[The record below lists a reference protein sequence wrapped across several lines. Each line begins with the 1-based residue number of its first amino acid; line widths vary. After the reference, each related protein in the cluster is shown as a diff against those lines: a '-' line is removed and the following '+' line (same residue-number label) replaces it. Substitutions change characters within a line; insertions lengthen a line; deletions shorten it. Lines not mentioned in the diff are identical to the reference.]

1 MRINNTKFIPIHE
14 QAEAY
19 IKFDGRL
26 NDFSLGRCCIVTK
39 KLVDEAIEG
48 LKLWKANSKKLHTSD
63 PLHKLFT
70 GLRYLGPLYVFE
82 KLKKKE
88 DLIHEFIN
96 FEIDR
101 HPEIDYSID
110 PKTLA
115 KQLHRWNCKSSSRT
129 LMSLCGLIIKHQ
141 VILGFLKYLNE
152 QFQEAT
158 NIFRWILN
166 FFAALNKKF
175 KFFTNKNEY
184 LSSVT
189 KRVISILFCQCY
201 NIGKL
206 DASEQELGCILS
218 TMVAIDD
225 INITTE
231 YLSGRLSAYFISCGF
246 IYEKLSITAGT
257 NVMIENDEQIVI
269 TTCYRYDKS
278 YLGELI
284 RKYLIA
290 ATLKAHD
297 DPSSIIL
304 YDRFI
309 WGMLLYG
316 GIHLKTFW
324 FFVQLRNYFI
334 IEYDYGPLTLSKE
347 QKYKSFATDN
357 LMQTYINGWEVVYKI
372 HALWD
377 SLGDEE
383 KENVWDINN
392 GNTFLIPQIFDNIDK
407 LILADLFY
415 DENSS
420 YNGKRFVFISDY
432 QIKHKLKGH
441 IKLPANIIQEHL
453 EFSKELIYLWSDS
466 FIRYHGSIPDFILK
480 LVENFE

>member
-1 MRINNTKFIPIHE
+1 MVN
-14 QAEAY
+14 
-19 IKFDGRL
+19 
-26 NDFSLGRCCIVTK
+26 
-39 KLVDEAIEG
+39 
-48 LKLWKANSKKLHTSD
+48 
-63 PLHKLFT
+63 
-70 GLRYLGPLYVFE
+70 
-82 KLKKKE
+82 
-88 DLIHEFIN
+88 EFIN
-96 FEIDR
+96 YEIDR

-115 KQLHRWNCKSSSRT
+115 KQLHRWNHRSSSRT

-152 QFQEAT
+152 KYQEAN
-158 NIFRWILN
+158 NIFRWVLN
-166 FFAALNKKF
+166 FFAALDKKF

-189 KRVISILFCQCY
+189 KRVVSILLCQCY
-201 NIGKL
+201 NLGKL
-206 DASEQELGCILS
+206 DCNEQELGCILS
-218 TMVAIDD
+218 TLVAIDD

-231 YLSGRLSAYFISCGF
+231 YLSGRLSSYFISCGF
-246 IYEKLSITAGT
+246 IYEKLSIIESTKIK
-257 NVMIENDEQIVI
+257 VENDEQILI
-269 TTCYRYDKS
+269 ASCSRYSKA
-278 YLGELI
+278 YLGELM

-324 FFVQLRNYFI
+324 FFIQLRNYFI
-334 IEYDYGPLTLSKE
+334 IENDYGPLNISEE
-347 QKYKSFATDN
+347 QNYKSFASDDLIQNYT
-357 LMQTYINGWEVVYKI
+357 NGWEIVYKI
-372 HALWD
+372 NALWD
-377 SLGDEE
+377 SLNDEE
-383 KENVWDINN
+383 KGNVWDINN
-392 GNTFLIPQIFDNIDK
+392 GNTFLIPQIFDNLDK
-407 LILADLFY
+407 LILVDLFY

-420 YNGKRFVFISDY
+420 YDGKLFVFISDY

-441 IKLPANIIQEHL
+441 IKLPGKIIQEHL

-466 FIRYHGSIPDFILK
+466 FIRYHGIMPDFILK
-480 LVENFE
+480 LIQNFE

>member
-1 MRINNTKFIPIHE
+1 MRIKTKFTPIHE

-39 KLVDEAIEG
+39 KLVDEAVEG
-48 LKLWKANSKKLHTSD
+48 LNLWKSNSKNFHTSD
-63 PLHKLFT
+63 PLHKIFT
-70 GLRYLGPLYVFE
+70 ALKYLGPLYVFE
-82 KLKKKE
+82 ELKNKE
-88 DLIHEFIN
+88 DMINEFIN

-115 KQLHRWNCKSSSRT
+115 KQLHRWNYKSSSRT

-141 VILGFLKYLNE
+141 VVLGFLKYLNE
-152 QFQEAT
+152 QYKEAT
-158 NIFRWILN
+158 NIFKWILN

-201 NIGKL
+201 NIGEL
-206 DASEQELGCILS
+206 DCSEQELGCILS
-218 TMVAIDD
+218 TLVAIDD

-246 IYEKLSITAGT
+246 IYERLSVITGT
-257 NVMIENDEQIVI
+257 NVMVENDQQIVI

-297 DPSSIIL
+297 DPSFIIL

-334 IEYDYGPLTLSKE
+334 IEYDYGPLNLSKE
-347 QKYKSFATDN
+347 QKYKTFADDN

-377 SLGDEE
+377 SLHEEE

-392 GNTFLIPQIFDNIDK
+392 GNTFLIPQIFDNVDK
-407 LILADLFY
+407 LVLVDLFY

-441 IKLPANIIQEHL
+441 IKLPGNIIQEHL

-466 FIRYHGSIPDFILK
+466 FIRYHGKMPDFILK
-480 LVENFE
+480 LVEDFE

>member
-1 MRINNTKFIPIHE
+1 
-14 QAEAY
+14 
-19 IKFDGRL
+19 
-26 NDFSLGRCCIVTK
+26 
-39 KLVDEAIEG
+39 
-48 LKLWKANSKKLHTSD
+48 
-63 PLHKLFT
+63 LHKVFT
-70 GLRYLGPLYVFE
+70 ALKYFGPLYVFE
-82 KLKKKE
+82 ELKRKE
-88 DLIHEFIN
+88 DMINEFIN

-115 KQLHRWNCKSSSRT
+115 KQLHRWNHKSSSRT

-141 VILGFLKYLNE
+141 VVSGFLKYLNE
-152 QFQEAT
+152 KYQEAIH
-158 NIFRWILN
+158 IFKWILN
-166 FFAALNKKF
+166 FFAALDKKF

-201 NIGKL
+201 NLGKL
-206 DASEQELGCILS
+206 ECSQQELGCMLS
-218 TMVAIDD
+218 TLVAVDD

-246 IYEKLSITAGT
+246 IYERLSKIECT
-257 NVMIENDEQIVI
+257 NIKVENNDQIVM
-269 TTCYRYDKS
+269 TTCSRYSKS
-278 YLGELI
+278 YLGELM

-297 DPSSIIL
+297 DPSSIVL
-304 YDRFI
+304 YDRLI

-324 FFVQLRNYFI
+324 FFIQLRNYFT
-334 IEYDYGPLTLSKE
+334 IEYDYGPLNLSE
-347 QKYKSFATDN
+347 HEKYKFFATDN
-357 LMQTYINGWEVVYKI
+357 LIQNYTNGWAIVYKI

-377 SLGDEE
+377 SLNDEE

-392 GNTFLIPQIFDNIDK
+392 GNTFLIPQIFDDLNK
-407 LILADLFY
+407 LILVDLFY

-420 YNGKRFVFISDY
+420 YNGKRFIFISEY

-441 IKLPANIIQEHL
+441 IKLPGNIIQEHL

-466 FIRYHGSIPDFILK
+466 FIRYHGSMPDFILK
-480 LVENFE
+480 LVQNFE